1 MIKTLIIM
9 TTYGQIFY
17 SKQGFFG
24 ADAGESDISLTAGLI
39 SAIYSMTTETQEQK
53 ITELELEE
61 DRSVFR
67 EMPGEKLF
75 IITVD
80 KRMDT
85 SDADDLLTVLVDRF
99 NQKYGDIVM
108 DGMILSDF
116 EPIVDE
122 IVENK
127 LWYNTA
133 EKSASLRDIGVL
145 LALLFGA
152 IFYPFWLL
160 NGQEN
165 IADPIKDALD
175 DSTIQLI
182 LQSLVLGIFTVVP
195 IFLIVFLINRY
206 SKLDEPFKF
215 SKEFLRRPTRG
226 GYSEL
231 LPSWFLVFPVFSIA
245 LLVSI
250 VRFGRGIQY
259 ALSIQAL
266 PEKVDDKIVT
276 ADGLHVFWILA
287 ALYLIL
293 YLITWF
299 VFLPVIIGSF
309 TQQLNW
315 NFMKSTWMII
325 GISMIALLPAQ
336 IISGVHY
343 HKAIGYHP
351 EDEVLFKAESKEIGY
366 LLKVTLLVNL
376 SLFVFIFLVGIGISQ
391 LIRKNKGRYPVA
403 FGFGLFMIIAI
414 QNILFYIIFNSGI
427 MFGGQGRTFP

>member
-24 ADAGESDISLTAGLI
+24 ADVGESDISLTAGLI
-39 SAIYSMTTETQEQK
+39 SAIYSMTSETQEQK

-85 SDADDLLTVLVDRF
+85 SDADDLLTEMVDRF
-99 NQKYGDIVM
+99 DQKYGDIVM

-122 IVENK
+122 IVEKK
-127 LWYNTA
+127 LWYNTT
-133 EKSASLRDIGVL
+133 EKRASLKDYAVL
-145 LALLFGA
+145 FTLLLGA
-152 IFYPFWLL
+152 IFYPYWLL

-165 IADPIKDALD
+165 LVDPIKKALED
-175 DSTIQLI
+175 NIFQMILKSFILGLYTIA
-182 LQSLVLGIFTVVP
+182 P
-195 IFLIVFLINRY
+195 ISIIIYITRKY
-206 SKLDEPFKF
+206 SHLNEPFRF
-215 SKEFLRRPTRG
+215 SKEFLKRPTRG

-231 LPSWFLVFPVFSIA
+231 LPSWFLVFPVFSIVLFGA
-245 LLVSI
+245 AI
-250 VRFGRGIQY
+250 RFGRGIQY

-266 PEKVDDKIVT
+266 PEKVDSKIVLS
-276 ADGLHVFWILA
+276 DGTQVFWTLVFIYIS
-287 ALYLIL
+287 LYLL
-293 YLITWF
+293 TWF
-299 VFLPVIIGSF
+299 LFLPAIIGSF

-315 NFMKSTWMII
+315 NFLKSTWLII
-325 GISMIALLPAQ
+325 GISLITLIPAQ
-336 IISGVHY
+336 ILAGVHY
-343 HKAIGYHP
+343 QESIGYHP
-351 EDEVLFKAESKEIGY
+351 QNEELATEEGKEIAF
-366 LLKVTLLVNL
+366 LFKVTLLINL

-391 LIRKNKGRYPVA
+391 LIKKNKGRYPVA
-403 FGFGLFMIIAI
+403 FGFGLFMTIAI
-414 QNILFYIIFNSGI
+414 QNVLFYIIFNSGLI
-427 MFGGQGRTFP
+427 FEGKTFG